1 MKTPTH
7 IYIFEKDLSPEKFE
21 LLNNRTKNKD
31 FEKIKIGDYPRL
43 FSVLEIMCDEYWG
56 GEFEH
61 VYATYLNDDYTTLQL
76 SSIGSRYILAYN
88 DKLKSIFE
96 EAYELYTFNEQMEDG
111 VSNAAAIINEYSDI
125 KIENFDYKREI
136 NSEYFSGI
144 FEVLSEEKENIL
156 QSLDDQLDELKLG

>member
-21 LLNNRTKNKD
+21 LLNKRTKNKD
-31 FEKIKIGDYPRL
+31 FQKIKKRDYPTL
-43 FSVLEIMCDEYWG
+43 FSLLEIMCDEYWG

-61 VYATYLNDDYTTLQL
+61 VYATYLNDDFITLQL

-96 EAYELYTFNEQMEDG
+96 EAYELYTSNKQMEDV
-111 VSNAAAIINEYSDI
+111 VSNAAAIIDEYSDI

-136 NSEYFSGI
+136 SSEYFSGI